1 MSSALDIV
9 FGKITKPEKGT
20 VIVLTSQGPEY
31 SDMATI
37 LDEESGGA
45 IIRAAEFSE
54 FKGKNSSAV
63 DLIAPANLK
72 ASRILVIGI
81 GDISSDDEPYDWS
94 ALGGRIYAKLS
105 GRDKPVTIVADLG
118 EDNDKISTENAA
130 EIGFGMALRSYSFD
144 KYKSASAKKGKGSSK
159 SGPEKVTIQCAE
171 PAKTRKAFANLKAI
185 YEGMFVARDLVNEP
199 SNILGPGEFASRI
212 KELEELGIEVEI
224 LNEAALKKKK
234 MNAILCVGQGSTKPT
249 CLAIM
254 KWNGAKN
261 KSEAPVG
268 FVGKGVTFDTGGISI
283 KPAFGMEDMKGDMA
297 GAACVTGL
305 MHTLA
310 SRKAKV
316 NAVGVVG
323 LVENMPGPDAQ
334 KPGDVVTAMSGKTI
348 EIINTDAEGRL
359 VLADAIWYCQET
371 FKPKFVINLATLTGA
386 ILVALGSEYAGVF
399 SNNDELA
406 EQLADAS
413 QKTGEK
419 VWRLPLNKN
428 FDKMVD
434 SKIADMKNSAGR
446 FAGSITAAQF
456 LQRFVKPETPWIHLD
471 IAGTGMGSPK
481 TDVNTSWGA
490 GFGVHLLNQLVTDN
504 YED

>member
-1 MSSALDIV
+1 MSSTLDIV
-9 FGKITKPEKGT
+9 FGKISKPEKGT
-20 VIVLTSQGPEY
+20 VVVLTNEGPEY
-31 SDMATI
+31 SEMAKL
-37 LDEESGGA
+37 LDDESGGA
-45 IIRAAEFSE
+45 ISRAADFAE
-54 FKGKNSSAV
+54 FKGKNNNSL

-72 ASRILVIGI
+72 ASRVLVMGVS
-81 GDISSDDEPYDWS
+81 DSPDDEAYDWA
-94 ALGGRIYAKLS
+94 ALGGRIYSKLS
-105 GRDKPVTIVADLG
+105 GRDKPVAVIADSG
-118 EDNDKISTENAA
+118 EGDAVLTSENAA
-130 EIGFGMALRSYSFD
+130 EIGFGLILRSYTFN
-144 KYKSASAKKGKGSSK
+144 KYKSSSAKGQGGSK
-159 SGPEKVTIQCAE
+159 SGPEKITIQCAE
-171 PAKTRKAFANLKAI
+171 PAKARKAFATLKAI
-185 YEGMFVARDLVNEP
+185 SEGTFIARDLVNEP
-199 SNILGPGEFASRI
+199 SNILGPKEFADRI
-212 KELEELGIEVEI
+212 QELKEVGVEVEI
-224 LNEAALKKKK
+224 LNDAALKKKK

-254 KWNGAKN
+254 KWNGAKS

-316 NAVGVVG
+316 NAVGIVG

-348 EIINTDAEGRL
+348 EVINTDAEGRL

-371 FKPKFVINLATLTGA
+371 YKPQFVINLATLTGA
-386 ILVALGSEYAGVF
+386 ILVALGNEYAGLF

-406 EQLADAS
+406 NRLADAS
-413 QKTGEK
+413 EKTGEK
-419 VWRLPLNKN
+419 VWRLPLGKR

-446 FAGSITAAQF
+446 NAGSITAAQF
-456 LQRFVKPETPWIHLD
+456 LQRFVKPETPWVHLD
-471 IAGTGMGSPK
+471 IAGTGMASPK
-481 TDVNTSWGA
+481 TDINTSWGA
-490 GFGVHLLNQLVTDN
+490 GFGVQLLNQLVADY
-504 YED
+504 YEN

>member
-1 MSSALDIV
+1 MSSTLDIV
-9 FGKITKPEKGT
+9 FGKITTPEKGT
-20 VIVLTSQGPEY
+20 VIVLANEGPDY
-31 SDMATI
+31 SEMAKVM
-37 LDEESGGA
+37 DEESGGSLS
-45 IIRAAEFSE
+45 RAAEFSE
-54 FKGKNSSAV
+54 FKGKDSNV
-63 DLIAPANLK
+63 LDLIAPANLPI
-72 ASRILVIGI
+72 SRLLVMGLS
-81 GDISSDDEPYDWS
+81 DSSDEKPYDWS
-94 ALGGRIYAKLS
+94 ALGGRIFAKLS
-105 GRDKPVTIVADLG
+105 GKDKPVTIVADFGDESSL
-118 EDNDKISTENAA
+118 ISSENAA
-130 EIGFGMALRSYSFD
+130 SIAFGLVLRSYTFN
-144 KYKSASAKKGKGSSK
+144 KYKSSSNKKGKDNSK
-159 SGPEKVTIQCAE
+159 TGPEKITIQCAE
-171 PAKTRKAFANLKAI
+171 PAKARKAFADLKAI
-185 YEGMFVARDLVNEP
+185 SEGTFIARDLVNEP
-199 SNILGPGEFASRI
+199 SNILGPKEFADRI
-212 KELEELGIEVEI
+212 QELKEVGIEVEI

-249 CLAIM
+249 CLAVM

-261 KSEAPVG
+261 KSDAPVG

-283 KPAFGMEDMKGDMA
+283 KPAIGMEDMKGDMA

-316 NAVGVVG
+316 NAIGVVG

-386 ILVALGSEYAGVF
+386 ILVALGNEYAGLF

-406 EQLADAS
+406 DRLAEAS
-413 QKTGEK
+413 EKTGEK
-419 VWRLPLNKN
+419 VWRLPLAKR

-446 FAGSITAAQF
+446 NAGSITAAQF
-456 LQRFVKPETPWIHLD
+456 LQRFVKPGTPWVHLD
-471 IAGTGMGSPK
+471 IAGTGMASPK
-481 TDVNTSWGA
+481 TDINTSWGA
-490 GFGVHLLNQLVTDN
+490 GFGVQLLNQLVVDH